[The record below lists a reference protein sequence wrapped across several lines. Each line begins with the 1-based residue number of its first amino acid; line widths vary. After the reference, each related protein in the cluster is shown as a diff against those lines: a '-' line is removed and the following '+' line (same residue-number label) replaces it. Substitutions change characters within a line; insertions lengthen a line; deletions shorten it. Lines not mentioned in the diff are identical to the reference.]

1 MLLGVEQAASDAQ
14 IIKTL
19 EGGATA
25 LEKLNK
31 EIGGIEK
38 VEKIMDRVRDGMEES
53 EEVGKVIAEL
63 GSSRVDEVEIEEEFD
78 ELLKAEEEEQQK
90 KREMEKLK
98 EEEAARQK
106 AEQEKLLIEARAP
119 QDMPSEEKKT
129 DLADELKNVSLEP
142 KPREPL
148 ETEQPTP
155 A

>member
-1 MLLGVEQAASDAQ
+1 LGVEQAASDAQ

-38 VEKIMDRVRDGMEES
+38 VEKIMDRVREGMEES

-63 GSSRVDEVEIEEEFD
+63 GSSRVDEEEVEEEFD

-90 KREMEKLK
+90 KREMENLK
-98 EEEAARQK
+98 REEEAARQK
-106 AEQEKLLIEARAP
+106 AAQEKSMIEAKMP
-119 QDMPSEEKKT
+119 QVVPSKEKQT
-129 DLADELKNVSLEP
+129 DLADELNNVSLEP
-142 KPREPL
+142 KSREPL
-148 ETEQPTP
+148 EIEQSMP